1 MNNDQTPTP
10 GLASALFRR
19 QSRDA
24 LAARRMQLQQ
34 RSTQLRR
41 QIAQGSH
48 VFQPAARV
56 ADRVSGVADQVR
68 QHARQQGPFL
78 MLLISALAGASLVRP
93 RLLMGLGLRAW
104 SGWQAYLRL
113 RPLAQGFMRGLAR
126 GRSWR

>member
-1 MNNDQTPTP
+1 MNEPTPPTP

-24 LAARRMQLQQ
+24 LAARRLQLQQ

-48 VFQPAARV
+48 VFQPAARA
-56 ADRVSGVADQVR
+56 ADRVTGIAEQVR

-78 MLLISALAGASLVRP
+78 MLLISALVGASLVRP
-93 RLLMGLGLRAW
+93 RLLVGLGLRAW

-113 RPLAQGFMRGLAR
+113 RPLAQGFLRGLAR
-126 GRSWR
+126 GRSLR